1 MTVLSFPFQ
10 EVRVARSRLYPD
22 GSKLVP
28 FIPLALVGAAAQV
41 PLMLVADSGADYTI
55 VSNEIAPLLGLDL
68 EAGERTSFCGTS
80 GQQQDAYVHGLD
92 IVIQNA
98 DNSVRYAADV
108 AFASLPRSVAGLL
121 GRVGFFDRFV
131 VTFNQPANQ
140 IILRS
145 VV

>member
-1 MTVLSFPFQ
+1 VTVLSFPFQ
-10 EVRVARSRLYPD
+10 KVRVARSRLYPD
-22 GSKLVP
+22 RAKLVP
-28 FIPLALVGAAAQV
+28 FIPVALVGAAAQV
-41 PLMLVADSGADYTI
+41 PLMLIADSGSDYTI
-55 VSNEIAPLLGLDL
+55 VSYEIAPLLGLDL

-80 GQQQDAYVHGLD
+80 GEQQDAYVHRLD
-92 IVIQNA
+92 IVIENA
-98 DNSVRYAADV
+98 DNSVRYATDV

-131 VTFNQPANQ
+131 VTFNQPKNQ